1 MPSNAALAGSEQRS
15 SRGPSHPSDLGRNVL
30 AGLTLAAITIPEQM
44 ATARLGGFPVQAG
57 LFAFVAATLGFL
69 LLGASRVLTV
79 GADSTITPIFAGALA
94 ALAAGGIIAPTA
106 APTLAVLV
114 GVLLLGAGFLRFG
127 WIADLLSTP
136 VVSGFLAGIAA
147 HIVVSQLPSL
157 LGLNVQ
163 ASSLPPRLA
172 EIWAARAG
180 SNPFSVML
188 GLGVLAVIVVC
199 EKLAAWLPGAL
210 IAFALATAAVAA
222 LGLESR
228 GVVVLGS
235 LPTGLPPWPG
245 FDLSWADLRSLVPL
259 ALIIAL
265 IVMMQTAT
273 VSRSFRDP
281 DGREPDVG
289 RDYLG
294 LAGANLLA
302 GLAGT
307 FPVNASPPRTAIVV
321 ESRGRNP
328 VAGLAA
334 AALVL
339 GLALFGADVLADVPE
354 AAFAGVL
361 FFIAGRIVR
370 VGLIAQIARQS
381 PQEFALVLLTALAV
395 ALLPIE
401 SGVAIGIGLSLL
413 HGIWMTTRSHLV
425 EFGRITGTT
434 IWWPPGS
441 GQPLTTLPG
450 ILVAGFPA
458 PLLFANASG
467 FQQELVD
474 RLAAQKPRLVVLE
487 ASGIAAIDYTAA
499 QSLLAVA
506 RACEAQGA
514 AFAIARVESARAR
527 EALERFGIIRAIG
540 EDRIFHSVD
549 EAVTR
554 LGGVLP
560 KSWDLATPADPARSE
575 RQP

>member
-1 MPSNAALAGSEQRS
+1 MSSNAPLTGSGRSPESLSLPAG
-15 SRGPSHPSDLGRNVL
+15 LGRNLL

-94 ALAAGGIIAPTA
+94 ALAAGGIVAPAA

-114 GVLLLGAGFLRFG
+114 GTLLVGAGLLRFG
-127 WIADLLSTP
+127 WVADFLSTP
-136 VVSGFLAGIAA
+136 VVVGFLAGIAA
-147 HIVVSQLPSL
+147 HIIASQLPSL

-163 ASSLPPRLA
+163 ASTLLPRLQ
-172 EIWAARAG
+172 EIWAERAA
-180 SNPFSVML
+180 SNPYSALL
-188 GLGVLAVIVVC
+188 GLGVLAVIVLC

-210 IAFALATAAVAA
+210 IAFALATAAVVVF
-222 LGLESR
+222 GLESR
-228 GVVVLGS
+228 GVAVLGP
-235 LPTGLPPWPG
+235 LPKGLPPWPG
-245 FDLSWADLRSLVPL
+245 FELSWTDLRSLIPL

-321 ESRGRNP
+321 ESGGRNP
-328 VAGLAA
+328 VAGLVA

-339 GLALFGADVLADVPE
+339 GLALFGTGILARVPE

-361 FFIAGRIVR
+361 LFVAGRILR
-370 VGLIAQIARQS
+370 TGLIVQIARQS
-381 PQEFALVLLTALAV
+381 MPEFALVLLTALAV
-395 ALLPIE
+395 AVLPIE
-401 SGVAIGIGLSLL
+401 SGVAIGIALSLL

-425 EFGRITGTT
+425 EFGRIPGTT
-434 IWWPPGS
+434 VWWPPGQ
-441 GQPLTTLPG
+441 GEPLATLPG
-450 ILVAGFPA
+450 VLVVSFPA

-467 FQQELVD
+467 FQQELLD
-474 RLAAQKPRLVVLE
+474 RLARQTPKLLILE

-506 RACEAQGA
+506 KACEVQGA
-514 AFAIARVESARAR
+514 TFAIARVESDRAR
-527 EALERFGIIRAIG
+527 EAMDRFGIVSAIG
-540 EDRIFHSVD
+540 EGRIFHSVD

-554 LGGVLP
+554 L
-560 KSWDLATPADPARSE
+560 AARL
-575 RQP
+575 R

>member
-1 MPSNAALAGSEQRS
+1 MSSNAPLTGSGRSPESLSLPAG
-15 SRGPSHPSDLGRNVL
+15 LGRNLL

-94 ALAAGGIIAPTA
+94 ALAAGGLVAPAA

-114 GVLLLGAGFLRFG
+114 GALLVGAGLLRFG
-127 WIADLLSTP
+127 WIADFLSTP
-136 VVSGFLAGIAA
+136 VVVGFLAGIAA
-147 HIVVSQLPSL
+147 HIVASQLPSL

-163 ASSLPPRLA
+163 ASTLLPRLQ
-172 EIWAARAG
+172 EIWAERAA
-180 SNPFSVML
+180 SNPYSALL
-188 GLGVLAVIVVC
+188 GLGVLAVIVLC
-199 EKLAAWLPGAL
+199 ERLAAWLPGAL
-210 IAFALATAAVAA
+210 IAFALATAAVVVF
-222 LGLESR
+222 GLESR
-228 GVVVLGS
+228 GVAVLGP
-235 LPTGLPPWPG
+235 LPKGLPPWPG
-245 FDLSWADLRSLVPL
+245 FEISWTDLRSLIPL

-294 LAGANLLA
+294 LAGANLFA

-321 ESRGRNP
+321 ESGGRNP
-328 VAGLAA
+328 VAGLVA

-339 GLALFGADVLADVPE
+339 GLALFGTGILAHVPD

-361 FFIAGRIVR
+361 LFVAGRILR
-370 VGLIAQIARQS
+370 TGLIVQIARQS
-381 PQEFALVLLTALAV
+381 MPEFALVLLTALAV
-395 ALLPIE
+395 AVLPIE
-401 SGVAIGIGLSLL
+401 SGVAIGIALSLL

-425 EFGRITGTT
+425 EFGRIPGTT
-434 IWWPPGS
+434 VWWPPG
-441 GQPLTTLPG
+441 QEEPLATLPG
-450 ILVAGFPA
+450 VLVVSFPA

-467 FQQELVD
+467 FQQELLD
-474 RLAAQKPRLVVLE
+474 RLARQTPKLLILE

-506 RACEAQGA
+506 KACEAQGA
-514 AFAIARVESARAR
+514 TFAIARVESDRAR
-527 EALERFGIIRAIG
+527 EAMDRFGIVSAIG
-540 EDRIFHSVD
+540 EGRIFHSVD

-554 LGGVLP
+554 LAAHSRHGAPDAGP
-560 KSWDLATPADPARSE
+560 PAHPPRNS
-575 RQP
+575 R

>member
-1 MPSNAALAGSEQRS
+1 MSSNAPLTGSGRSPESLSLPAG
-15 SRGPSHPSDLGRNVL
+15 LGRNLL

-94 ALAAGGIIAPTA
+94 ALAAGGIVAPAA
-106 APTLAVLV
+106 APTLAMLV
-114 GVLLLGAGFLRFG
+114 GALLVGAGLLRFG
-127 WIADLLSTP
+127 WVADFLSTP
-136 VVSGFLAGIAA
+136 VVVGFLAGIAA
-147 HIVVSQLPSL
+147 HIVASQLPSL

-163 ASSLPPRLA
+163 ASTLLPRLQ
-172 EIWAARAG
+172 EIWAERAA
-180 SNPFSVML
+180 SNPYSALL
-188 GLGVLAVIVVC
+188 GLGVLAVIVLC

-210 IAFALATAAVAA
+210 IAFALATAAVVVF
-222 LGLESR
+222 GLESR
-228 GVVVLGS
+228 GVAVLGP
-235 LPTGLPPWPG
+235 LPKGLPPWPG
-245 FDLSWADLRSLVPL
+245 FELSWTDLRSLIPL

-281 DGREPDVG
+281 DSREPDVG

-321 ESRGRNP
+321 ESGGRNP
-328 VAGLAA
+328 VAGLVA

-339 GLALFGADVLADVPE
+339 GLALFGTGILARVPE

-361 FFIAGRIVR
+361 LFVAGRILR
-370 VGLIAQIARQS
+370 TGLIVQIARQS
-381 PQEFALVLLTALAV
+381 MPEFALVLLTALAV
-395 ALLPIE
+395 AVLPIE
-401 SGVAIGIGLSLL
+401 SGVAIGIALSLL

-425 EFGRITGTT
+425 EFGRIPGTT
-434 IWWPPGS
+434 VWWPPGQ
-441 GQPLTTLPG
+441 GEPLATLPG
-450 ILVAGFPA
+450 VLVVSFPA

-467 FQQELVD
+467 FQQELLD
-474 RLAAQKPRLVVLE
+474 RLARQTPKLLILE

-506 RACEAQGA
+506 KACEAQGA
-514 AFAIARVESARAR
+514 TFAIARVESDRAR
-527 EALERFGIIRAIG
+527 EAMDRFGIVSAIG
-540 EDRIFHSVD
+540 EGRIFHSVD

-554 LGGVLP
+554 LAARLRHGGP
-560 KSWDLATPADPARSE
+560 DADPPAHSPRNS
-575 RQP
+575 R